1 MGLGAVVE
9 GLDFL
14 DFGFEGAPDG
24 DEVLEGTELEMVLV
38 F

>member
-9 GLDFL
+9 RLDFL

-24 DEVLEGTELEMVLV
+24 DEVLEGTELEVVLV

>member
-24 DEVLEGTELEMVLV
+24 DEVLEGTELEVVLV